1 MEPHLRDVEDEHA
14 WHGRGNDHKDSQSI
28 GGVNEVVHG
37 QYEAEG
43 SPDAHQDD
51 HDIHG
56 DADKARVVDVVV
68 LDIATLVG
76 QEQAEHNQ

>member
-1 MEPHLRDVEDEHA
+1 M
-14 WHGRGNDHKDSQSI
+14 
-28 GGVNEVVHG
+28 HG